1 VSKGGPSFKFIHRSW
16 AARRPV
22 IRRGCKIYTG
32 KGTDARS
39 SPFKSQHYKKN
50 NLSARKRFYMSFCP
64 LKGPQE
70 NGYAS
75 YLPPL
80 IKLVVFIG
88 SYAFAPYGRF
98 NLAQERER
106 ENTSWNFILFYFY
119 VRNSKM
125 LTHDSHIKIQIDFQ
139 LCVYGFDVFQVC
151 FLLENILIFF

>member
-16 AARRPV
+16 AAKRPV

-80 IKLVVFIG
+80 IKLVVIIG
-88 SYAFAPYGRF
+88 SYAFAPYGRSNF
-98 NLAQERER
+98 APQKKNKRREHII
-106 ENTSWNFILFYFY
+106 EFYFILFYFI
-119 VRNSKM
+119 
-125 LTHDSHIKIQIDFQ
+125 L
-139 LCVYGFDVFQVC
+139 
-151 FLLENILIFF
+151 FLYEEF